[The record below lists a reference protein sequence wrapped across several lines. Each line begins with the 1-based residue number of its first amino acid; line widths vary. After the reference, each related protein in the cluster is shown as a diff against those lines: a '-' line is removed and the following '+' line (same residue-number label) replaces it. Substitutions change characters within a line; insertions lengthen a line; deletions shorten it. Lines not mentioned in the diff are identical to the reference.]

1 MQQPELE
8 LWQHPHL
15 FHGEKKEVEKRTL
28 LVVGIT
34 FLAMAA
40 EIVFGLLA
48 NSMALLADG
57 WHMGTHAFALGIS
70 LLAYVLARKHAFD
83 KRYAF
88 GTWKIEI
95 LGAFSSAIVLG
106 LAGAAMAA
114 ASLQRFF
121 HPLAIHY
128 NQALLVAALG
138 LAVNLLSAVILD
150 FKGHASAGDQ
160 QVLEPGTTA
169 RPKDLNLRSA
179 YLHVLADALTS
190 VLAIAALLAA
200 RRFGWNW
207 LDPAAGIVGAGLI
220 LSWSISL
227 LKETSAI
234 LLEREMDSPLVEAVR
249 ARMEEDGET
258 RVSDIHLWKVAQE
271 KYACIISVTTAR
283 SCPPADYKARLRDL
297 SGIVHVTIEL
307 NPCDAPNIPGQSRP
321 ARGGKD
327 F

>member
-1 MQQPELE
+1 MQQTELE

-15 FHGEKKEVEKRTL
+15 FHGEKTEVERRTL
-28 LVVGIT
+28 LVVVIT

-70 LLAYVLARKHAFD
+70 LLAYVLARKHALD

-121 HPLAIHY
+121 HPLAIRY
-128 NQALLVAALG
+128 NQALLVAAAG
-138 LAVNLLSAVILD
+138 LAVNLLSAAILG
-150 FKGHASAGDQ
+150 FRGRAHAHEESGRKAAG
-160 QVLEPGTTA
+160 
-169 RPKDLNLRSA
+169 DLNLKSA

-200 RRFGWNW
+200 KRFGWNW
-207 LDPAAGIVGAGLI
+207 LDPAAGMVGAVLI
-220 LSWSISL
+220 LSWAASL
-227 LKETSAI
+227 LKETSGI

-249 ARMEEDGET
+249 ARMEKDGQT
-258 RVSDIHLWKVAQE
+258 RVSDIHLWKVAQD
-271 KYACIISVTTAR
+271 KYACIVSVLTSRGCA
-283 SCPPADYKARLRDL
+283 PADYKSELRDL
-297 SGIVHVTIEL
+297 AEIVHITVEM
-307 NPCDAPNIPGQSRP
+307 NPCAPDSPGASRP
-321 ARGGKD
+321 ERGTAD